1 MHTLG
6 LADAPVLGNERARID
21 HAQGHLASGRPR
33 GKGSGEIG
41 NLEPARKRRRTDR
54 VRRIEILQLDPA
66 KPVSSDDCFLT
77 HLELLYPGMPSPG
90 LAKGEFQTRA
100 AGDSDYM
107 PVGLGAVRL
116 YEAGKAPARR
126 LTARYGCG
134 LKLVVH
140 EVDLRVL
147 ILERPKAEG

>member
-1 MHTLG
+1 VQDFRPFAEALLRAKAAG
-6 LADAPVLGNERARID
+6 IEDAAAR
-21 HAQGHLASGRPR
+21 
-33 GKGSGEIG
+33 
-41 NLEPARKRRRTDR
+41 
-54 VRRIEILQLDPA
+54 
-66 KPVSSDDCFLT
+66 
-77 HLELLYPGMPSPG
+77 
-90 LAKGEFQTRA
+90 RA

-107 PVGLGAVRL
+107 PVVLGAVRL